1 MKFTTALAVLAAT
14 ATVGATFVDTNANRM
29 ARGLPLK
36 APARRSTPVSRASS
50 SLVEGKQMF

>member
-50 SLVEGKQMF
+50 SLVER